1 MKRLLGV
8 DVGAEVNELRVGL
21 EGARTLVDLLW
32 QHRAGD
38 DEEAE
43 ELPRRIS
50 ATITAVVLR
59 MRHLERC
66 LNGSRDPA
74 ELDAKHSRS
83 LGPEGTHLRP
93 WSDDRRL
100 ADLERERRRLQRQQA
115 GGQRRRRS

>member
-1 MKRLLGV
+1 MKRALGV
-8 DVGAEVNELRVGL
+8 DVGAEVNELRVAL
-21 EGARTLVDLLW
+21 EGARTLADLLW

-38 DEEAE
+38 EEEAQ

-59 MRHLERC
+59 MLHLERC

-93 WSDDRRL
+93 WTDDRRG
-100 ADLERERRRLQRQQA
+100 ADLERERRRLQLRRQA
-115 GGQRRRRS
+115 GAQRRRP